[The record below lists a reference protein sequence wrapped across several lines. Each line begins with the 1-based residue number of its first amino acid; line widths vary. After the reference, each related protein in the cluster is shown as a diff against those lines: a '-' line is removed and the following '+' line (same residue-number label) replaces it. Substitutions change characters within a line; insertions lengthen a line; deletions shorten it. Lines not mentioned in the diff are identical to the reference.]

1 MSMVLE
7 VATGAGTQEEV
18 PILIRIPRFDGVFAM
33 LGLGDIVR
41 FELIIDMDMYALV
54 VHWDSTFFVQLRCVF
69 FILAH
74 KSVMVEVATGAGTRR
89 CRY

>member
-1 MSMVLE
+1 MTALCFFILAHKSVMVE

-41 FELIIDMDMYALV
+41 FDLIIDRYV
-54 VHWDSTFFVQLRCVF
+54 Y
-69 FILAH
+69 
-74 KSVMVEVATGAGTRR
+74 TRR
-89 CRY
+89 SLRFYFF